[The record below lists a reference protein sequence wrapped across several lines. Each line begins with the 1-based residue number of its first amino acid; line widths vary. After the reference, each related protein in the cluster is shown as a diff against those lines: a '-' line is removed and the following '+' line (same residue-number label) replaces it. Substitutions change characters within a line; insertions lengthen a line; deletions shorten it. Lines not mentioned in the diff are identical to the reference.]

1 MTDHRPLTVICD
13 SFNWDALNEAHF
25 LTDILLSAVRRP
37 IRYKVLAPNCRLEVQ
52 DDVLIFNLG
61 NALDDVV
68 HLFLESGCQNVG
80 MVEWC
85 HSDQTSHRYSWDVNY
100 VLTPF
105 YEAFKRYPAGS
116 PVTWIPVGYKTGI
129 GPRNPGLLQP
139 FSQRPTQMFFAGVAD
154 TPDRQ
159 AMLSA
164 FYSAD
169 LPGNIITTEQF
180 NGVGGG
186 VGVNLYRTYM
196 EQARFALIPRG
207 SAADAETMRLYEAME
222 LGAIPI
228 TLRHEYVEE
237 ILPVGC
243 PIVKLDDW
251 SQLPEFYDGIFPN
264 EWVMAEWDLR
274 QKHVLSW
281 WGNLRISAAVSVSTA
296 IEASFQKNS
305 RKEVVNE

>member
-1 MTDHRPLTVICD
+1 MTNLRPLTVICD
-13 SFNWDALNEAHF
+13 SLNWDALNEAHF
-25 LTDILLSAVRRP
+25 FTDVLLSALLRP
-37 IRYKVLAPNCRLEVQ
+37 IRYKVLTPNCRLEVQ
-52 DDVLIFNLG
+52 DNVLIFNLG

-85 HSDQTSHRYSWDVNY
+85 HSDQTSHKYSWDVSY
-100 VLTPF
+100 ILTPF
-105 YEAFKRYPAGS
+105 YEALKRYPPGS
-116 PVTWIPVGYKTGI
+116 PVTWIPVGYKTGV
-129 GPRNPGLLQP
+129 GPRHPGLLQP
-139 FSQRPTQMFFAGVAD
+139 FSQRPSMMFFAGFAD

-164 FYSAD
+164 FYGAD

-228 TLRHEYVEE
+228 TLMHDYIEE

-243 PIVKLDDW
+243 PIVKLADW
-251 SQLPEFYDGIFPN
+251 SELPEFYAGLLARADW
-264 EWVMAEWDLR
+264 EAVMDRTQA
-274 QKHVLSW
+274 HIHGW
-281 WGNLRISAAVSVSTA
+281 WRGFQRSAAQRVAAA
-296 IEASFQKNS
+296 IESSFQKND